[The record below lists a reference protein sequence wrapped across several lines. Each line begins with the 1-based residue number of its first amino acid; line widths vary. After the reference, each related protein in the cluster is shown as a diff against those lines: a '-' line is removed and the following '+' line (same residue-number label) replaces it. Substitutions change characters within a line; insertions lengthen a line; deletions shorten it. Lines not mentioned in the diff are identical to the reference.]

1 MLSLSLCYTA
11 IKHSNITL
19 FMREHIKTKKGR
31 YLSMQ
36 HSPEDFTC
44 PICKQ
49 IDRVE
54 KVSAVYEAGTA
65 IGAYA
70 GGTVGV
76 GLAGGVVGVGMAQT
90 NLTGTTQTNRS
101 LRLAPPPPPPPP
113 QGAGCAMAG
122 LLFLSLVVGL
132 IGLGMALSD
141 NTEHLVGAALFVVGA
156 AGFVS
161 IVVVIGRNARVKKAE
176 HARQVARWRQAVA
189 NWERLYYC
197 GRNDIVFIPGNPETC
212 VPAYELYKL
221 L

>member
-1 MLSLSLCYTA
+1 M
-11 IKHSNITL
+11 
-19 FMREHIKTKKGR
+19 KKGLD
-31 YLSMQ
+31 LSMQ

-54 KVSAVYEAGTA
+54 KVSAVYEAGTS
-65 IGAYA
+65 IGAYS

-76 GLAGGVVGVGMAQT
+76 GMAGGVVGVGVAQT
-90 NLTGTTQTNRS
+90 NMTGMSQTNRS
-101 LRLAPPPPPPPP
+101 LRLAPPPQPQLP
-113 QGAGCAMAG
+113 QGEGCG
-122 LLFLSLVVGL
+122 VGLLLFLCFAVGL
-132 IGLGMALSD
+132 VGLGMALAD
-141 NTEHLVGAALFVVGA
+141 NSERLIGAALFTVCT

-161 IVVVIGRNARVKKAE
+161 LLVVLGRKSRIKKAE
-176 HARQVARWRQAVA
+176 HAQQIVRWQQAVA

-197 GRNDIVFIPGNPETC
+197 GRNDVVFIPGNSETC